1 MIMKGCVN
9 LLSECNH
16 IEQPFD
22 ITELEYIFHNLRSIL
37 FSDKSK
43 HSADIVA
50 PKAVVLEYMDRMYDV
65 ISSYKQPTCD
75 KCPLMKRAE
84 DVRVARDTL
93 DRLEDYALKG
103 MRYAVPPTRDE
114 VENLSALLAP
124 VFAMYTETTENK

>member
-1 MIMKGCVN
+1 MKGCVN

-16 IEQPFD
+16 IEQSSD
-22 ITELEYIFHNLRSIL
+22 ITALEYLLLNLRSVL

-50 PKAVVLEYMDRMYDV
+50 PKAVVLEYMDRISAV

-84 DVRVARDTL
+84 DVRVAKDTIN
-93 DRLEDYALKG
+93 RLEDYALKG

-124 VFAMYTETTENK
+124 VFAMYPETTEDK